1 MFLAILIHFASLYWW
16 VLTKIWFLNFSILKY
31 TKVQQEN
38 IGQASFEKKTSIVHL
53 SWYVG
58 IFDIHIQLGQNYLQ
72 YSQKITKV
80 HQNIT
85 QGHHSSIWVFGSACI
100 YDICLHTNFYINWSK
115 KIKIIQIG
123 WMTEVKTE
131 LDTLD

>member
-1 MFLAILIHFASLYWW
+1 MFLALFFHFTSGDWRILM
-16 VLTKIWFLNFSILKY
+16 KIWIFKLFILNY

-38 IGQASFEKKTSIVHL
+38 IGRASFEKKNSIVHL

-58 IFDIHIQLGQNYLQ
+58 IFDIHIQLGRNCLQ
-72 YSQKITKV
+72 YSQKVTKV

-100 YDICLHTNFYINWSK
+100 YDICLHTNYYINWFD

-131 LDTLD
+131 LDTFD